1 MEEALFCVAS
11 PFTWWTRGF
20 SELQRSLQKERGS
33 EEVPLSGI
41 FEEHF
46 FAFPSPISYV
56 RPPFPAL
63 SLWRSVIA
71 LWVTP
76 FVSPKM
82 FIHLRHLLF
91 FFLMVYRDQICLP
104 GIICCLFS
112 WKCLNEAAGLTHV
125 LISFQLSKVSE
136 SSECME
142 DLQASN
148 RLDQELIQHV
158 VSHQEFLILWGWALH
173 PSGNTQPV

>member
-1 MEEALFCVAS
+1 M
-11 PFTWWTRGF
+11 
-20 SELQRSLQKERGS
+20 
-33 EEVPLSGI
+33 PLSGI

-46 FAFPSPISYV
+46 FAFPSPISCV

-63 SLWRSVIA
+63 SLWHSVIV

-76 FVSPKM
+76 LVSPNM
-82 FIHLRHLLF
+82 FVHLRHLLF
-91 FFLMVYRDQICLP
+91 FFLTVYRDQI
-104 GIICCLFS
+104 IICCLFS

-125 LISFQLSKVSE
+125 RISFQPSKVSE

-148 RLDQELIQHV
+148 HLDQELIQHV
-158 VSHQEFLILWGWALH
+158 VSRQELLIPWLWALH
-173 PSGNTQPV
+173 PSGNTQPA

>member
-1 MEEALFCVAS
+1 MAS

-76 FVSPKM
+76 FVSPNM